1 MSETRLRHSGVRAP
15 LSFGLSFLLV
25 AACTPEAPAATSTP
39 TPIVLLTSGEAYA
52 SAMRLRQGFMDGA
65 SSSEEVE
72 VRLVASNEVESALAN
87 GQADLA
93 LVMGNPDPSLW
104 AAPIAQ
110 LPIRVVV
117 NAANPLA
124 EVSEDDL
131 RDLFAG
137 EISDW
142 RSVGGASAA
151 VRIVAQDAEHEVTD
165 VFVRD
170 MLRGGRIGGSARIA
184 PAGWAAAE
192 AVGEDLG
199 AIGYML
205 CADMTSRV
213 REIRIIESDSGAPLE
228 PSLSLFAVA
237 PGAPSGATIGFLLWA
252 QSSAAQPFIMGECGE

>member
-1 MSETRLRHSGVRAP
+1 MSETRSRHSGVRAS
-15 LSFGLSFLLV
+15 LSFGLSLLLA
-25 AACTPEAPAATSTP
+25 AACSPEAPAATPTP

-52 SAMRLRQGFMDGA
+52 SAMRLRQGLMDGA
-65 SSSEEVE
+65 GSSGEVE
-72 VRLVASNEVESALAN
+72 VRLIASNEVESALAD

-93 LVMGNPDPSLW
+93 LVMGDPDPGLW

-124 EVSEDDL
+124 EVGEDDL
-131 RDLFAG
+131 RGLFAG
-137 EISDW
+137 EMTDW

-151 VRIVAQDAEHEVTD
+151 VRIVAQDAELELTA

-199 AIGYML
+199 AIGYLL
-205 CADMTSRV
+205 CADMTSRLH
-213 REIRIIESDSGAPLE
+213 EIRIFDSDSGAPLE
-228 PSLSLFAVA
+228 PSLSLFAIA
-237 PGAPSGATIGFLLWA
+237 PGAPSGATLSFLLWA
-252 QSSAAQPFIMGECGE
+252 QSAAAQPSVMGECGE